1 MKLSAY
7 AKKKGISYLTAFRHW
22 QKGYIKGEKLASG
35 TIVVYD
41 EATTVHKENLTI
53 LYARVS
59 SSQNKT
65 NLESQLTRLREFAN
79 AKGYKVVKEVK
90 EIGSGLNDKRPM
102 LEKVLAS
109 DDWNILLAEHKDRVA
124 RFGLNYLNVLLPKQ
138 GKQIEI
144 INNVLEDKEDL
155 MQDFVELITSFTAR
169 LYGLRRNKRRTEKLI
184 KELQEAAKNAIS

>member
-1 MKLSAY
+1 MKLSVY

-22 QKGYIKGEKLASG
+22 QKGYLKGEQLPSG
-35 TIVVYD
+35 TIIVYEED
-41 EATTVHKENLTI
+41 LPARKESLTV

-59 SSQNKT
+59 SSENKT
-65 NLESQLTRLREFAN
+65 NLENQLNRLREFA
-79 AKGYKVVKEVK
+79 AARGYTIVKEVK

-109 DDWNILLAEHKDRVA
+109 DNWNILLAEHKDRIA
-124 RFGLNYLNVLLPKQ
+124 RFGLNYLNVLLAKQ

-144 INNVLEDKEDL
+144 INHVLEDKEDL
-155 MQDFVELITSFTAR
+155 MTDFVSIITSFTAR

-184 KELQEAAKNAIS
+184 QELQSESEKCD